1 MKNFFLISAFLL
13 VTVQLTAQVQG
24 VSAEKLVAIN
34 PSSINLRTVEFEPV
48 FGYLWSK
55 KTFNNDGK
63 PVPLSS
69 ENDSINILR
78 ALGFRFTYGF
88 AKNFEAGGTIT
99 TDLNN
104 FSLGIKYTMFQH
116 EKFSGAAILGTTFSN
131 ESDIVFRNTGFF
143 GKTASLAGGFAFANK
158 LGKHFSVDYDVQYQN
173 LFDGIKSYMD
183 NYYIHADAGYMLKG
197 VHLLIAGLAYQYNH
211 FKTDREDAYL
221 LTLNAG
227 AAIMTGRTFILVFNF
242 PFDLIGRNTDRFNG
256 FTFALTITL
265 D

>member
-1 MKNFFLISAFLL
+1 MKNFILFSLFSLI
-13 VTVQLTAQVQG
+13 TIHLTAQVQG
-24 VSAEKLVAIN
+24 VSAEKLGAIN
-34 PSSINLRTVEFEPV
+34 PSTVHLRNVEFEPA

-55 KTFNNDGK
+55 KTFDNNGHL
-63 PVPLSS
+63 VPLSD
-69 ENDSINILR
+69 ENDSISILS
-78 ALGFRFTYGF
+78 ALGVRFTYGF
-88 AKNFEAGGTIT
+88 AKNFEAGGTVN

-104 FSLGIKYTMFQH
+104 FSLGLKYTMFQH
-116 EKFSGAAILGTTFSN
+116 EKFSGAAILGTTLSN

-143 GKTASLAGGFAFANK
+143 GKTASLAGGFVFSNK
-158 LGKHFSVDYDVQYQN
+158 MGKHFSVDYDVQYQN
-173 LFDGIKSYMD
+173 LFDGERSYMD

-211 FKTDREDAYL
+211 FKIDREDAYL

-227 AAIMTGRTFILVFNF
+227 AAIMTGRTFILVFDF
-242 PFDLIGRNTDRFNG
+242 PFDLIGKNTDRFNG

>member
-1 MKNFFLISAFLL
+1 MKNFILLSVLLIITIRS
-13 VTVQLTAQVQG
+13 TAQVQG
-24 VSAEKLVAIN
+24 VSAEKLGAIN
-34 PSSINLRTVEFEPV
+34 PTSVNLRNVEFEPA

-55 KTFNNDGK
+55 KAFDNNGQL
-63 PVPLSS
+63 VPLSN

-78 ALGFRFTYGF
+78 AFGFRFTYGF

-104 FSLGIKYTMFQH
+104 FSLGIKYTLFQH
-116 EKFSGAAILGTTFSN
+116 DKFSGAAILGTTLSN

-173 LFDGIKSYMD
+173 LFDGSKSYMD

-197 VHLLIAGLAYQYNH
+197 IHLLIAGLAYQYNH
-211 FKTDREDAYL
+211 FKIDREDAYL

-227 AAIMTGRTFILVFNF
+227 AAIMTGRTFILVFDF